1 MAARGGNPSPAAVTD
16 AFTEF
21 TPAPD
26 HRGTVVG
33 LWTRRAFLTLFSAVL
48 VAALVGL
55 IGQRSSTTTV
65 IGPAA
70 TFRLT
75 APKTVRGGLF
85 YQARAEIV
93 AHEDLKFPSLV
104 VDDGWVEGMQVN
116 SVEPQ
121 APNENALNGKVQFGY
136 GELPADHVLRVW
148 FEFEVNPTNVG
159 KHPYGI
165 QLENGN
171 KLVARIQRTIRVL
184 P

>member
-1 MAARGGNPSPAAVTD
+1 M
-16 AFTEF
+16 
-21 TPAPD
+21 
-26 HRGTVVG
+26 
-33 LWTRRAFLTLFSAVL
+33 LLAVL
-48 VAALVGL
+48 PLAALIGL
-55 IGQRSSTTTV
+55 IGQHESSTTA
-65 IGPAA
+65 IAPAA
-70 TFRLT
+70 TLRLT
-75 APKTVRGGLF
+75 APKTVRGGIF
-85 YQARAEIV
+85 YQARVDVV

-136 GELPADHVLRVW
+136 GELPAGHRLTVW

-165 QLENGN
+165 QLLNGN
-171 KLVARIQRTIRVL
+171 RPVARIQRTLRIL

>member
-1 MAARGGNPSPAAVTD
+1 VTD

-26 HRGTVVG
+26 DRGLVVA
-33 LWTRRAFLTLFSAVL
+33 LWARRAVMCVL
-48 VAALVGL
+48 LALVVVALVGL
-55 IGQRSSTTTV
+55 IGQESSTTTV
-65 IGPAA
+65 IAQAA
-70 TFRLT
+70 TLRLT

-85 YQARAEIV
+85 YQARVEIT

-104 VDDGWVEGMQVN
+104 VDDGWVEGMQMN
-116 SVEPQ
+116 SVQPQ
-121 APNENALNGKVQFGY
+121 APNEDALNGKVQFGY

-171 KLVARIQRTIRVL
+171 RPVARIQRTIRVL

>member
-1 MAARGGNPSPAAVTD
+1 VTD

-26 HRGTVVG
+26 HRGIVVA
-33 LWTRRAFLTLFSAVL
+33 LWTRRIAMCVL
-48 VAALVGL
+48 LALVVVALVGL
-55 IGQRSSTTTV
+55 IGQPSSTTTV
-65 IGPAA
+65 IAPAA

-85 YQARAEIV
+85 FQARVEIV
-93 AHEDLKFPSLV
+93 AHQDLKFPSLV
-104 VDDGWVEGMQVN
+104 VDDGWVEGMQAN

-121 APNENALNGKVQFGY
+121 APNENALDGKVQFGY
-136 GELPADHVLRVW
+136 GELPADHALRIW

-165 QLENGN
+165 QLENAN
-171 KLVARIQRTIRVL
+171 KPVARIQRTIRVL